1 MKQFFVLM
9 CVIGILSC
17 RPSESISDEVIE
29 VAVSR
34 VKIEYVAK
42 MPELMKEIREKLRA
56 YDGFISM
63 QSLRTDDT
71 SRVFVDILRWRSK
84 EHAQKAFDDFHKT
97 DACTRLMNAIENDIY
112 FGHLKNY

>member
-1 MKQFFVLM
+1 MKRFLSLLFF
-9 CVIGILSC
+9 IGMISC
-17 RPSESISDEVIE
+17 RPTETISEEVIE
-29 VAVSR
+29 VAVTR
-34 VKIEYVAK
+34 VKTENVGQ
-42 MPELMKEIREKLRA
+42 MPELMKEIREQLRR

-97 DACTRLMNAIENDIY
+97 DSCTRLMNAIESDIY